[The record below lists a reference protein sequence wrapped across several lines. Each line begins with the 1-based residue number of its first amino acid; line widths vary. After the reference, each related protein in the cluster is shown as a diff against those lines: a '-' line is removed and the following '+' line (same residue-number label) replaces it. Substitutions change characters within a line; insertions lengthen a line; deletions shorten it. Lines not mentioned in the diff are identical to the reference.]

1 MGSGVGTGW
10 RVGGVADRGPVLV
23 KAVCRSGRVVAVDA
37 VADLDAA
44 VVRPAGRAVVGFG
57 VTARALRVDAHAR
70 RDGGRQS
77 QKLAQYRLSAGLG
90 EAVVRGRRAGAV
102 GTAAERDLARL
113 GQPRRYL
120 AQRRAGARPQLR
132 ACEREVHGDLLEGR
146 HLPKLAGFG
155 IREADLYDPCINL
168 QVGAWLMADSFAR
181 HGITWNAVGAYNAA
195 CSQLKGEACTK
206 ARATY
211 AWKVYRH
218 LPAVRQN
225 RTPLAAWPTATTVP
239 SQRRDLHVRVA
250 P

>member
-1 MGSGVGTGW
+1 MRPVVVFVWSITCAMPVLATPCW
-10 RVGGVADRGPVLV
+10 DTAAQRYGVAPELLYANARTESNLNP
-23 KAVCRSGRVVAVDA
+23 KAVNR
-37 VADLDAA
+37 
-44 VVRPAGRAVVGFG
+44 
-57 VTARALRVDAHAR
+57 AHAQR
-70 RDGGRQS
+70 TGSYDI
-77 QKLAQYRLSAGLG
+77 GLM
-90 EAVVRGRRAGAV
+90 
-102 GTAAERDLARL
+102 
-113 GQPRRYL
+113 QINS
-120 AQRRAGARPQLR
+120 
-132 ACEREVHGDLLEGR
+132 R

>member
-1 MGSGVGTGW
+1 MQINS
-10 RVGGVADRGPVLV
+10 
-23 KAVCRSGRVVAVDA
+23 
-37 VADLDAA
+37 
-44 VVRPAGRAVVGFG
+44 
-57 VTARALRVDAHAR
+57 
-70 RDGGRQS
+70 
-77 QKLAQYRLSAGLG
+77 
-90 EAVVRGRRAGAV
+90 
-102 GTAAERDLARL
+102 
-113 GQPRRYL
+113 
-120 AQRRAGARPQLR
+120 
-132 ACEREVHGDLLEGR
+132 R

>member
-1 MGSGVGTGW
+1 MPRQLLIAVCLLCVLPTGARACWNDVAQRHGVPADLLYA
-10 RVGGVADRGPVLV
+10 VAKVESSLDP
-23 KAVCRSGRVVAVDA
+23 KAVNRSHFHRTRSIDI
-37 VADLDAA
+37 
-44 VVRPAGRAVVGFG
+44 
-57 VTARALRVDAHAR
+57 
-70 RDGGRQS
+70 
-77 QKLAQYRLSAGLG
+77 GLM
-90 EAVVRGRRAGAV
+90 
-102 GTAAERDLARL
+102 
-113 GQPRRYL
+113 QINS
-120 AQRRAGARPQLR
+120 
-132 ACEREVHGDLLEGR
+132 R

>member
-1 MGSGVGTGW
+1 
-10 RVGGVADRGPVLV
+10 
-23 KAVCRSGRVVAVDA
+23 
-37 VADLDAA
+37 
-44 VVRPAGRAVVGFG
+44 
-57 VTARALRVDAHAR
+57 
-70 RDGGRQS
+70 
-77 QKLAQYRLSAGLG
+77 
-90 EAVVRGRRAGAV
+90 
-102 GTAAERDLARL
+102 
-113 GQPRRYL
+113 
-120 AQRRAGARPQLR
+120 
-132 ACEREVHGDLLEGR
+132 
-146 HLPKLAGFG
+146 
-155 IREADLYDPCINL
+155 
-168 QVGAWLMADSFAR
+168 MADSFAR